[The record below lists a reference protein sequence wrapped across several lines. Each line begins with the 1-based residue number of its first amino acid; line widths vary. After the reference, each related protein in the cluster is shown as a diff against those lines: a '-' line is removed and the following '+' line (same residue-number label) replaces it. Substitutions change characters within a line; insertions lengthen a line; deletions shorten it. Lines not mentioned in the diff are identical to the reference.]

1 MLQQAPAFMDKQL
14 FVSTAN
20 PIKTVNLEQVNL
32 DDSLLRVQSS
42 STVWVDV
49 VRLKVDVQGLPKLYA
64 DVIKLAKEC
73 GAKISYRNK
82 TKQAITDV
90 MADAVSSLHSYN
102 GFYDTLK
109 ASWEQKVVK
118 GIFVPASDDME
129 LESLSALANQITV
142 MLYANTPLGKATR
155 LESGLKDIKSQLLN
169 KIGREGS
176 ACGMTIYL

>member
-1 MLQQAPAFMDKQL
+1 MLQQALAFGEKQL
-14 FVSTAN
+14 FMPATK
-20 PIKTVNLEQVNL
+20 PMKTVNLEQVIL
-32 DDSLLRVQSS
+32 DGSQLRVQSS

-49 VRLKVDVQGLPKLYA
+49 VKLEVDVQGLPKLYA
-64 DVIKLAKEC
+64 DVIKLAKGC

-90 MADAVSSLHSYN
+90 MAGAVSSLHSYN
-102 GFYDTLK
+102 GFYDTLR

-129 LESLSALANQITV
+129 LQSLSALANQITV
-142 MLYANTPLGKATR
+142 LLYANTPLGKAMR
-155 LESGLKDIKSQLLN
+155 LERDLLDIKSQLLN
-169 KIGREGS
+169 KIGREGN